1 MASVTNFPEFF
12 CGEGMASNLRKF
24 VLALAGAALFL
35 LQPAFAQQAAQSSAD
50 IRVRLETINSVF
62 EYVETGIT
70 PTSRRSELSRLR
82 DAIEPLRNELS
93 QIIEGLQPRL
103 TDLDTRAKALGAAPA
118 KDAPAEDANVAEQR
132 KQIGAQQAE
141 IDGLMKQ
148 ARVLAT
154 RGDQIAARI
163 EDIRRARLAERLF
176 ERSMSILDPK
186 LWLGAVQAVPAEINA
201 AIVGSREWFHTVS
214 LYPGVVQSA
223 LVAALLC
230 IGAALGIFLAQ
241 RWLTRYFTHN
251 GTQPQDAPLPRLRR
265 AKAALRDSIFG
276 SLALPLALYVVI
288 EILSSFDF
296 LIERAHESALGIL
309 AAVTLYAVGRAL
321 AGALLRPND
330 FPRRVLNIPDEAAAR
345 FYKYATYGLL
355 TASVSASLNIIHRS
369 LGAPR
374 VMVTATSAL
383 MAGLIA
389 VIVIRALLKTRQAVE
404 ESKEDPA
411 PNWLRLILWIVAAVI
426 LGSVLTGYIWLASFL
441 TSRLIHAAIVIAS
454 AYVILS
460 LINAYFDEGLQAHTQ
475 RGRSFASTLGIRT
488 QSLDLAAAL
497 FAGAARVMVFVV
509 AIFLIVGNW
518 GTSLT
523 DLAASFDRASFGIE
537 FGKLRVSLYDIAA
550 AILVLVVGTY
560 LARVMQRWLSETVL
574 PRTSLDTSLKNSIA
588 TIAGYIGVIAAIS
601 LALGRLGLNLE
612 NIALVAGALSVGIGF
627 GLQAIVSNFVSGL
640 ILLTERPVKVGDL
653 INVKGSEGYIRKISV
668 RSTEV
673 ETFDRATMI
682 IPNTELITGAVTN
695 WTHHNTPSRI
705 KIPVSVPA
713 ATDVDVVQDILLHVA
728 RENQNVVDTPEPRVM
743 LLNIDGD
750 NLGFELRCLIRSA
763 TIATQTKSELNF
775 AILRAFRK
783 VGIRKAAAEPAS
795 PDDTEDKVPDSSAP
809 SDTPDGMKAM
819 PAIKR

>member
-1 MASVTNFPEFF
+1 MAL
-12 CGEGMASNLRKF
+12 NLRKF
-24 VLALAGAALFL
+24 FLTLTGVAALL
-35 LQPAFAQQAAQSSAD
+35 AQAAFAQQAPQSNAE

-62 EYVETGIT
+62 DYVESGIT
-70 PTSRRSELSRLR
+70 SGSRRTELSRLR

-93 QIIEGLQPRL
+93 QIVEGLQPRL
-103 TDLDTRAKALGAAPA
+103 TDIETRMKALGAAPA
-118 KDAPAEDANVAEQR
+118 KDAPAEEMSVAEQR

-141 IDGLMKQ
+141 VDSLMKQ
-148 ARVLAT
+148 ARVLVT

-163 EDIRRARLAERLF
+163 EEIRRARLADRLF

-186 LWLGAVQAVPAEINA
+186 LWIGAAQAIPDESKAV
-201 AIVGSREWFHTVS
+201 VTHTREWYSTVS
-214 LYPGVVQSA
+214 VFPGVVQSA
-223 LVAALLC
+223 VVALLLC
-230 IGAALGIFLAQ
+230 LLAIFGIFFAQ
-241 RWLTRYFTHN
+241 RWLTRYFTLA
-251 GTQPQDAPLPRLRR
+251 TDDPKDQPLPRLRR
-265 AKAALRDSIFG
+265 ARAALRDAILG
-276 SLALPLALYVVI
+276 AVALPLSVYAVI

-296 LIERAHESALGIL
+296 LIERAHQSALGIL
-309 AAVTLYAVGRAL
+309 AAVTLYATGRAL
-321 AGALLRPND
+321 ANALLRPND
-330 FPRRVLNIPDEAAAR
+330 LPRRVVNLSNETASR
-345 FYKYATYGLL
+345 FYTHATYGVLI
-355 TASVSASLNIIHRS
+355 AAVGASLNIVHRS

-374 VMVTATSAL
+374 VMLTATSAI

-389 VIVIRALLKTRQAVE
+389 VIIIRALLKTRQAVE
-404 ESKEDPA
+404 DGKEEPA
-411 PNWLRLILWIVAAVI
+411 PNWMRLALWIIATVV

-441 TSRLIHAAIVIAS
+441 TTRLIHAAIVIAS

-475 RGRSFASTLGIRT
+475 RGRGFASTLGIRT

-497 FAGAARVMVFVV
+497 FAGAARVLVFIV
-509 AIFLIVGNW
+509 ALFLIVGNW

-537 FGKLRVSLYDIAA
+537 FGKLRVSLYDVAA
-550 AILVLVVGTY
+550 AIGVLGVGIY
-560 LARVMQRWLSETVL
+560 LARVLRRWLANTVL

-653 INVKGSEGYIRKISV
+653 INVKGSEGYVRNISV

-682 IPNTELITGAVTN
+682 IPNTELITSAVTN

-713 ATDVDVVQDILLHVA
+713 ATDVDVVQEILLHVA
-728 RENQNVVDTPEPRVM
+728 QENKNVVRTPEPRVM

-783 VGIRKAAAEPAS
+783 VGIRKAAAQAVS
-795 PDDTEDKVPDSSAP
+795 ADDVEDKVPDSGAP
-809 SDTPDGMKAM
+809 SETPDGGKAATG
-819 PAIKR
+819 PEASKR

>member
-1 MASVTNFPEFF
+1 MTF
-12 CGEGMASNLRKF
+12 NLRRF
-24 VLALAGAALFL
+24 VLALAGALLFISPALS
-35 LQPAFAQQAAQSSAD
+35 QGQQSSAD
-50 IRVRLETINSVF
+50 IRVRLDTIGSVF

-70 PTSRRSELSRLR
+70 STSRRSELTRLR
-82 DAIEPLRNELS
+82 DAIEPLRNEVG
-93 QIIEGLQPRL
+93 QIVERLEPRFTEIE
-103 TDLDTRAKALGAAPA
+103 TRMKALGPAPA
-118 KDAPAEDANVAEQR
+118 KDAPAESQMVADQR
-132 KQIGAQQAE
+132 KQLSTQQAE
-141 IDGLMKQ
+141 IDGLLKQ

-154 RGDQIAARI
+154 RGDQLAGRI
-163 EDIRRARLAERLF
+163 EEIRRSRLADRLF
-176 ERSMSILDPK
+176 ERTMSILDPK
-186 LWLGAVQAVPAEINA
+186 LWLGAAQAIPGEFRATVTY
-201 AIVGSREWFHTVS
+201 SREWLNTVS
-214 LYPGVVQSA
+214 GFPGVIQSA
-223 LVAALLC
+223 LVAALMCL
-230 IGAALGIFLAQ
+230 LSVFGIFFAQ
-241 RWLTRYFTHN
+241 RWLTRYFTQSVDYPKD
-251 GTQPQDAPLPRLRR
+251 TPLPRLRR
-265 AKAALRDSIFG
+265 ARAALRDSILG
-276 SLALPLALYVVI
+276 AAALPLSVYVVI

-296 LIERAHESALGIL
+296 LIESAHQSALGIL
-309 AAVTLYAVGRAL
+309 AAVTLYATGRAL
-321 AGALLRPND
+321 AGALLRPD
-330 FPRRVLNIPDEAAAR
+330 DLPRRVLNISDETAAR
-345 FYKYATYGLL
+345 FYSYSTYGLL
-355 TASVSASLNIIHRS
+355 VAAIGASLNIMHRG

-374 VMVTATSAL
+374 VMLTATSAL

-389 VIVIRALLKTRQAVE
+389 VIIIRALLRTRQAVE
-404 ESKEDPA
+404 EGREDPA
-411 PNWLRLILWIVAAVI
+411 PNWMRLVLWIVAVVI

-454 AYVILS
+454 AYVLLQ

-488 QSLDLAAAL
+488 QSLELAAAL
-497 FAGAARVMVFVV
+497 FAGAARVLVFIV
-509 AIFLIVGNW
+509 AVFLIVGNW

-537 FGKLRVSLYDIAA
+537 LGKLRISLYDIGAA
-550 AILVLVVGTY
+550 IAILVVGIY
-560 LARVMQRWLSETVL
+560 FARVLQRWLANTVL

-653 INVKGSEGYIRKISV
+653 INVKGSDGYIRKISV

-673 ETFDRATMI
+673 ETFDRATLI

-695 WTHHNTPSRI
+695 WTHQNTPSRI

-713 ATDVDVVQDILLHVA
+713 DTDIDVVQEILMHVA
-728 RENQNVVDTPEPRVM
+728 QENKNVIKTPEPKVM

-783 VGIRKAAAEPAS
+783 VGIRKAAAEPHS
-795 PDDTEDKVPDSSAP
+795 PEDAEDRVPDSQSP
-809 SDTPDGMKAM
+809 NITPDGPKAAPEE
-819 PAIKR
+819 PASKR

>member
-1 MASVTNFPEFF
+1 MATRTKSPELSAAKTMTLIIRRFT
-12 CGEGMASNLRKF
+12 
-24 VLALAGAALFL
+24 LALIGAAALAL
-35 LQPAFAQQAAQSSAD
+35 PALAQNQSNAD
-50 IRVRLETINSVF
+50 LRVRLETIGSVF

-70 PTSRRSELSRLR
+70 AQSRRSELTRLR
-82 DAIEPLRNELS
+82 DAIEPLRSELG
-93 QIIEGLQPRL
+93 QIIERLEPRL
-103 TDLDTRAKALGAAPA
+103 AEIETRVKALGPAPA
-118 KDAPAEDANVAEQR
+118 KDAPAEDTGIADQR
-132 KQIGAQQAE
+132 KQLGAQQGE
-141 IDGLMKQ
+141 IDALLKQ
-148 ARVLAT
+148 ARVLVL
-154 RGDQIAARI
+154 RGDQLAGRI
-163 EDIRRARLAERLF
+163 EEVRRSRLADRLF
-176 ERSMSILDPK
+176 ERTMSILDPK
-186 LWLGAVQAVPAEINA
+186 LWLGAAQAIPGELRAVATY
-201 AIVGSREWFHTVS
+201 SREWLNTVS
-214 LYPGVVQSA
+214 QYDGVVQSA
-223 LVAALLC
+223 LVGLLMC
-230 IGAALGIFLAQ
+230 LIAVLGIFFAQ
-241 RWLTRYFTHN
+241 RWVTHYFT
-251 GTQPQDAPLPRLRR
+251 QSVDYPKDVPLPRLRR
-265 AKAALRDSIFG
+265 AKAALRDAILG
-276 SLALPLALYVVI
+276 AVALPLAVYAVI

-296 LIERAHESALGIL
+296 LIERAHQSALGIL
-309 AAVTLYAVGRAL
+309 AAVTLYATGRAL
-321 AGALLRPND
+321 AGALLRPGD
-330 FPRRVLNIPDEAAAR
+330 FPRRILNISDETAAR
-345 FYKYATYGLL
+345 FYSHSTYGLL
-355 TASVSASLNIIHRS
+355 IAAIGASLNIIHRG

-374 VMVTATSAL
+374 VMLTATSAL

-389 VIVIRALLKTRQAVE
+389 VIIIRALLKTRQAAE
-404 ESKEDPA
+404 EGKEDPA
-411 PNWLRLILWIVAAVI
+411 PNWMRLVLWIVAAVI

-454 AYVILS
+454 AYVILQ

-488 QSLDLAAAL
+488 QSLELAAAL
-497 FAGAARVMVFVV
+497 FAGAARVLVFVV
-509 AIFLIVGNW
+509 ALFLVVGNW
-518 GTSLT
+518 GASLT

-537 FGKLRVSLYDIAA
+537 FGKLRISLYDIGA
-550 AILVLVVGTY
+550 AIGILIVGIY
-560 LARVMQRWLSETVL
+560 LSRILQRWLDKTVL

-653 INVKGSEGYIRKISV
+653 INVKGSDGYIRKISV

-673 ETFDRATMI
+673 ETFDRATLI

-713 ATDVDVVQDILLHVA
+713 DTDVDVVQEILMHVA
-728 RENQNVVDTPEPRVM
+728 QENNNVIKNPEPKVM

-783 VGIRKAAAEPAS
+783 IGIRKAVAETAS
-795 PDDTEDKVPDSSAP
+795 PDDEEDQVPDSQSP
-809 SDTPDGMKAM
+809 STAPDGQK
-819 PAIKR
+819 PAPETPASKR